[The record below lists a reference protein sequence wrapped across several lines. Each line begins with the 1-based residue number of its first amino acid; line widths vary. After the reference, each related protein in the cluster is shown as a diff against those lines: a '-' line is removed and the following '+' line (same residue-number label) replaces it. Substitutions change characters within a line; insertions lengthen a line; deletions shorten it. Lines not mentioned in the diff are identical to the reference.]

1 MKRYTPHTLPC
12 VTPDNYTEMRKDPEG
27 EWVKWNDPLV
37 QAAHELLDA
46 LKACDEAMTWELGG
60 EPLDTLMIEARKK
73 ARAAIAKARGDING

>member
-37 QAAHELLDA
+37 QAAPYMLEA
-46 LKACDEAMTWELGG
+46 LERIKESGVWLGVIPQEMMEAS
-60 EPLDTLMIEARKK
+60 I
-73 ARAAIAKARGDING
+73 AIAKETGE